1 MFIFS
6 PHQLGIS
13 NLCIISLVRNVNI
26 RIDKHE
32 DAQVFQIGSFVCN
45 SLSWKLCKNLCN
57 CSAFLC
63 KKAFSRFSSKLTS
76 KFLWEILIIIW
87 LPCYISFR
95 SQHSG
100 NTFKE
105 HVKTSSRMRKARNT
119 NTNMKR
125 FTNSNSESD
134 VLLQPVKFPWLCYV
148 TFSCVAS

>member
-32 DAQVFQIGSFVCN
+32 DAQIFQIGSFVCN

-76 KFLWEILIIIW
+76 KFLWEILIII
-87 LPCYISFR
+87 
-95 SQHSG
+95 SQ
-100 NTFKE
+100 
-105 HVKTSSRMRKARNT
+105 V
-119 NTNMKR
+119 
-125 FTNSNSESD
+125 
-134 VLLQPVKFPWLCYV
+134 VLCYV
-148 TFSCVAS
+148 FLRCLLILSPTVTFSAAFCFLLYVKPFLNSPIVIYIATNMNSQTK